1 MTTKKK
7 KRLGR
12 GLDALLG
19 GGVSDTAPS
28 DTSADPLNSSS
39 QSEPSS
45 TTAIQ
50 GGGERAP
57 NTLPIEKMQPGEYQ
71 PRTRMDQDS
80 LNELAASIKSQG
92 IIQPILVRPIDGSKY
107 EIIAGERRWR
117 AAQIAQLDEV
127 PVLVRDIPDEATL
140 AVALI
145 ENIQREN
152 LNPVEEAV
160 GLKRLVDEFE
170 LTHEEMAKSI
180 GRSRTA
186 VTNLLR
192 LLSLSHGAK
201 QLLEHGKIEMGHARA
216 LLGLPIEHQDFAAA
230 EVYSKK
236 LSVRQ
241 TEALVK
247 SYVSP
252 KKKAKPAAKSSD
264 IRQLEES
271 LGEKLGTKVSIDD
284 KKGKGKLVIEY
295 KSLEILDGILDHIK

>member
-1 MTTKKK
+1 MSTKKK

-19 GGVSDTAPS
+19 GSDVNTGAVGSNIPVSA
-28 DTSADPLNSSS
+28 
-39 QSEPSS
+39 E
-45 TTAIQ
+45 
-50 GGGERAP
+50 GAP
-57 NTLPIEKMQPGEYQ
+57 NNLPIEKLQRGKYQ
-71 PRTRMDQDS
+71 PRTNMDQSS
-80 LNELAASIKSQG
+80 LEDLAASIRSQG
-92 IIQPILVRPIDGSKY
+92 IIQPILVRPIGNTGPEQNY

-117 AAQIAQLDEV
+117 AAQIARLNEV

-152 LNPVEEAV
+152 LNPVEEAS
-160 GLKRLVDEFE
+160 GLKRLMDEFK

-192 LLSLSHGAK
+192 LLSLSFGAK

-216 LLGLPIEHQDFAAA
+216 LLGLAVEKQDYVAAQ
-230 EVYSKK
+230 VHSKK

-241 TEALVK
+241 TEALVR
-247 SYVSP
+247 SYLNP
-252 KKKAKPAAKSSD
+252 KRKKVKPAKNAD
-264 IRQLEES
+264 IQRLEET
-271 LGEKLGTKVSIDD
+271 LAGKLGTTVTLDD
-284 KKGKGKLVIEY
+284 HNGKGKLVIEY
-295 KSLEILDGILDHIK
+295 KSLDILDGIIAHIK

>member
-19 GGVSDTAPS
+19 ASQPNNTNNDPTKKTTEQTPS
-28 DTSADPLNSSS
+28 N
-39 QSEPSS
+39 
-45 TTAIQ
+45 
-50 GGGERAP
+50 
-57 NTLPIEKMQPGEYQ
+57 LPVEKMQPGEYQ
-71 PRTRMDQDS
+71 PRTNMDAES
-80 LNELAASIKSQG
+80 LQELAASIQSQG
-92 IIQPILVRPIDGSKY
+92 IIQPILVRPIGEEKY

-160 GLKRLVDEFE
+160 GLKRLMDEFE

-180 GRSRTA
+180 GRSRTS

-192 LLSLSHGAK
+192 LLGLSHGAR
-201 QLLEHGKIEMGHARA
+201 QLLEHGRIEMGHARA
-216 LLGLPIEHQDFAAA
+216 LLGLPVEQQDFAAS

-241 TEALVK
+241 TEALVRG
-247 SYVSP
+247 YVSP
-252 KKKAKPAAKSSD
+252 SKKAVKKAKSTD
-264 IRQLEES
+264 ILKLEED
-271 LGEKLGTKVSIDD
+271 LAETLGTKVSVED
-284 KKGKGKLVIEY
+284 KNGKGKLVIEY
-295 KSLEILDGILDHIK
+295 KSLDILDGILDHIK

>member
-1 MTTKKK
+1 MNATKK

-19 GGVSDTAPS
+19 GSDV
-28 DTSADPLNSSS
+28 DE
-39 QSEPSS
+39 QSS
-45 TTAIQ
+45 TTSQ
-50 GGGERAP
+50 VQTP
-57 NTLPIEKMQPGEYQ
+57 SSLPIEKLQPGEYQ
-71 PRTRMDQDS
+71 PRTNMDQAS
-80 LNELAASIKSQG
+80 LEELAASIRSQG
-92 IIQPILVRPIDGSKY
+92 IIQPILVRPIGDEQY

-160 GLKRLVDEFE
+160 GFKRLMDEFN
-170 LTHEEMAKSI
+170 LTHEEMAKSV

-192 LLSLSHGAK
+192 LLGLNAGAK
-201 QLLEHGKIEMGHARA
+201 HLLEQGKIEMGHARA
-216 LLGLPIEHQDFAAA
+216 LLALPQEQQDMVAN
-230 EVYSKK
+230 EVYAKS

-241 TEALVK
+241 TEALVR
-247 SYVSP
+247 SYIEP
-252 KKKAKPAAKSSD
+252 KKKAHKSSKSSD
-264 IRQLEES
+264 ILHLEES
-271 LGEKLGTKVSIDD
+271 LAETLGANVSIED
-284 KKGKGKLVIEY
+284 KNGKGKLVIEY
-295 KSLEILDGILDHIK
+295 KSLDILDGILAHIK

>member
-1 MTTKKK
+1 
-7 KRLGR
+7 
-12 GLDALLG
+12 
-19 GGVSDTAPS
+19 
-28 DTSADPLNSSS
+28 
-39 QSEPSS
+39 
-45 TTAIQ
+45 
-50 GGGERAP
+50 
-57 NTLPIEKMQPGEYQ
+57 
-71 PRTRMDQDS
+71 
-80 LNELAASIKSQG
+80 
-92 IIQPILVRPIDGSKY
+92 
-107 EIIAGERRWR
+107 
-117 AAQIAQLDEV
+117 
-127 PVLVRDIPDEATL
+127 VLVRDIPDEATL

-160 GLKRLVDEFE
+160 GLKRLLDEFE

-192 LLSLSHGAK
+192 LLSLSHGAR

-241 TEALVK
+241 TEALVR

-252 KKKAKPAAKSSD
+252 KKKPKPVTKSPD
-264 IRQLEES
+264 IRQLEDS
-271 LGEKLGTKVSIDD
+271 LAETLGTKVSVED
-284 KKGKGKLVIEY
+284 KNGKGKLVIEY
-295 KSLEILDGILDHIK
+295 KSLEILDGILAHIK

>member
-1 MTTKKK
+1 MNTKKK

-19 GGVSDTAPS
+19 GQEAVKP
-28 DTSADPLNSSS
+28 
-39 QSEPSS
+39 S
-45 TTAIQ
+45 TTVML
-50 GGGERAP
+50 P
-57 NTLPIEKMQPGEYQ
+57 NSLPVEKLQRGAYQ
-71 PRTRMDQDS
+71 PRTNMDKESLQD
-80 LNELAASIKSQG
+80 LAASIESQG
-92 IIQPILVRPIDGSKY
+92 IIQPILVRPISGDRY

-127 PVLVRDIPDEATL
+127 PVLVRDIPDEAAL

-152 LNPVEEAV
+152 LNPIEEAV

-170 LTHEEMAKSI
+170 LTHEQMAKSV

-192 LLSLSHGAK
+192 LLSLSHGAR

-216 LLGLPIEHQDFAAA
+216 LLGLPVEKQDYAAA
-230 EVYSKK
+230 EVYSKR

-241 TEALVK
+241 TEALVRK
-247 SYVSP
+247 Y
-252 KKKAKPAAKSSD
+252 AQTGKPVKNRTKNAD
-264 IRQLEES
+264 ILKLEES
-271 LGEKLGTKVSIDD
+271 LSETLGTNVSVED
-284 KKGKGKLVIEY
+284 KNGKGKLVIEY
-295 KSLEILDGILDHIK
+295 KSLDILDGILAHIR

>member
-1 MTTKKK
+1 MNTKKK

-12 GLDALLG
+12 GLDALLSG
-19 GGVSDTAPS
+19 TQADSSTSQPENTAP
-28 DTSADPLNSSS
+28 TS
-39 QSEPSS
+39 
-45 TTAIQ
+45 
-50 GGGERAP
+50 
-57 NTLPIEKMQPGEYQ
+57 LPIEKLQRGEYQ
-71 PRTRMDQDS
+71 PRTNMDAAS
-80 LNELAASIKSQG
+80 LEDLAASIKSQG
-92 IIQPILVRPIDGSKY
+92 IIQPILVRPIAGDQY

-160 GLKRLVDEFE
+160 GLKRLMDEFE
-170 LTHEEMAKSI
+170 LTHEEMARSV

-216 LLGLPIEHQDFAAA
+216 LLGLPVEQQDYAAA
-230 EVYSKK
+230 EVYSKQ

-241 TEALVK
+241 TEALVRQHLK
-247 SYVSP
+247 P
-252 KKKAKPAAKSSD
+252 RKASRKPAKSAD
-264 IRQLEES
+264 IARLEET
-271 LGEKLGTKVSIDD
+271 LAERLGTKVTVQD
-284 KKGKGKLVIEY
+284 KNGRGKLIIDY
-295 KSLEILDGILDHIK
+295 QSLDILDGIIEHIK